1 MSPTDLAEL
10 IESVQN
16 DRRATPREKA
26 MLALIME
33 LMTEVDKTDE
43 EIRRL
48 QGELL
53 RNSTIDNHGT
63 HT

>member
-1 MSPTDLAEL
+1 MNPIELADL

-33 LMTEVDKTDE
+33 LMTEVDRTDE

-53 RNSTIDNHGT
+53 RNSTIE
-63 HT
+63 

>member
-1 MSPTDLAEL
+1 MNNIELADL

-26 MLALIME
+26 MLALIFE
-33 LMTEVDKTDE
+33 LMNEVDKTDE

-53 RNSTIDNHGT
+53 RNSTIE
-63 HT
+63 

>member
-1 MSPTDLAEL
+1 VNPIEFAEL

>member
-1 MSPTDLAEL
+1 MNPIELAEL

-16 DRRATPREKA
+16 DRRASPRERA
-26 MLALIME
+26 MLTLIME
-33 LMTEVDKTDE
+33 LMTEVDRTDE

-53 RNSTIDNHGT
+53 RNSTIE
-63 HT
+63 